1 MKNIIH
7 TVTDSPALI
16 KSQRLDNIGIRQR
29 LRAIA
34 KTLIENY
41 RKWEAA
47 HRRGITL
54 CKAIEKCKSHAI
66 KTFNDPDSANTETV
80 DRTLYPA
87 ELKPFCDKLKVIT
100 TIFDDV
106 LTSAKES
113 KRQIDSFIKL
123 GGPNVFSECQLVFRT
138 WKCDTLQRNVNK
150 ICESYENEYKVKLR
164 IMENIAHARYEEDLV
179 MHVAIWEYQ
188 KHVNADLN
196 ITFKGLVIEA
206 DVDVDDKL

>member
-1 MKNIIH
+1 MFFSH
-7 TVTDSPALI
+7 TVSNSPALI
-16 KSQRLDNIGIRQR
+16 KSHRIDSIGIRQR

-41 RKWEAA
+41 RKWEAG

-66 KTFNDPDSANTETV
+66 NTFNDSDNADTGTS

-123 GGPNVFSECQLVFRT
+123 GEPNVFGECQLVFRT
-138 WKCDTLQRNVNK
+138 WKCETLQKNINK
-150 ICESYENEYKVKLR
+150 ICESYENEYRVKMR
-164 IMENIAHARYEEDLV
+164 VMENIAHARYNEDLL
-179 MHVAIWEYQ
+179 MHVAVWEYQ
-188 KHVNADLN
+188 KHVNADLH
-196 ITFKGLVIEA
+196 IIFKGFAIEA